1 MLFSILIPVYNAEK
15 NIEETVRSILTQTE
29 QDFEIIL
36 LDDGSTDNSKAVCTQ
51 LSEQNP
57 NKVRLCSQINT
68 GVLIARRNLAK
79 LSKGKYLLFVDSDDL
94 LAKNALA
101 DIRRSIEQTDSD
113 VVFFDLQ
120 KLADNGDERYTL
132 PLDEGLY
139 FNEIRVSFL
148 KQLLLTKYSYGIC
161 QKVFKRG
168 CFDFNADY
176 ERFRGMRI
184 AEDVFQS
191 FPIMDKAQSIYY
203 LKKPLY
209 VYRKNSGGAT
219 ATVKLSDFHWCEVL
233 YERQDEYIAK
243 WEISAEDVQTVAEGR
258 VRRML
263 GFLSVYAKQ
272 NGKNTYRQ
280 FKEFAKALTSNKLFC
295 DARSKSS
302 SKKLQ
307 KIYRMDL
314 ALLKLHWY
322 RALYILHRSI

>member
-36 LDDGSTDNSKAVCTQ
+36 LDDGSTDSSKAVCTQ

-57 NKVRLCSQINT
+57 EKVRFDSQINT

-94 LAKNALA
+94 LAKNALS
-101 DIRRSIEQTDSD
+101 DVRQSIEHTDAD
-113 VVFFDLQ
+113 VVFYDLQ
-120 KLADNGDERYTL
+120 KLADSGDERYTL
-132 PLDEGLY
+132 PLAESLY
-139 FNEIRVSFL
+139 SNKTRVSFL
-148 KQLLLTKYSYGIC
+148 RQLFLTKYSYSMC
-161 QKVFKRG
+161 QKAIKRN
-168 CFDFNADY
+168 CFDFDVDY
-176 ERFRGMRI
+176 ESFQGMRI

-209 VYRKNSGGAT
+209 VYRKNSEGAT

-243 WEISAEDVQTVAEGR
+243 WDISAEDVQTLAEGR

-272 NGKNTYRQ
+272 NGNNIYRQ
-280 FKEFAKALTSNKLFC
+280 FKEFAKALTINKLFC
-295 DARSKSS
+295 DAREKASY
-302 SKKLQ
+302 KKFQ
-307 KIYRMDL
+307 RIYRMDL

-322 RALYILHRSI
+322 KALFILHRSI

>member
-51 LSEQNP
+51 LSAQNP
-57 NKVRLCSQINT
+57 EKVRFNSQINT

-94 LAKNALA
+94 LVKNALS
-101 DIRRSIEQTDSD
+101 DVRRSIEQTDTD

-148 KQLLLTKYSYGIC
+148 KQLLLTKYSYGIY

-191 FPIMDKAQSIYY
+191 FPIIDKAQSIYY

-209 VYRKNSGGAT
+209 VYRKNSEGAT

-243 WEISAEDVQTVAEGR
+243 WDISAEDVQTVAEGR

-272 NGKNTYRQ
+272 SGNNIYRQ
-280 FKEFAKALTSNKLFC
+280 FKEFAKALTINKLFC
-295 DARSKSS
+295 DAREKASY
-302 SKKLQ
+302 KKLQ

-322 RALYILHRSI
+322 RALFVLHRSI